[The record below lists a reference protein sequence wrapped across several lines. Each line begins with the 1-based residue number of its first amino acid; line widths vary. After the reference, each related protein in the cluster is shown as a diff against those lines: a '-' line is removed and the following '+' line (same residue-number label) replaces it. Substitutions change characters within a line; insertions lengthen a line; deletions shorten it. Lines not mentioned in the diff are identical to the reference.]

1 MLHDKCALNM
11 HTTVLSLHWGSPGL
25 NSSAEHPVE
34 SPEFPWRSL
43 LIAETFSDVSVS
55 HPSPCSHLNVHNVGT
70 APSNLCQVPCN
81 ASLCCPPMTLCP
93 TCLAE
98 SNRRAGAG
106 ERPVFDVTLA
116 LVSASFTP
124 SGGLIQILLCGQQT
138 QTSQHV
144 TFYLCASG
152 NKVRASPAALVVKN
166 PPAEAGD
173 RRDSGSLPGWGR
185 SPGGGHG
192 SPPQYAC
199 LENLMNRGA

>member
-1 MLHDKCALNM
+1 M
-11 HTTVLSLHWGSPGL
+11 
-25 NSSAEHPVE
+25 
-34 SPEFPWRSL
+34 
-43 LIAETFSDVSVS
+43 
-55 HPSPCSHLNVHNVGT
+55 NVHNVGT

-81 ASLCCPPMTLCP
+81 ASLCCPPMTLCL

-124 SGGLIQILLCGQQT
+124 LGGLIQILLCGQQT

-166 PPAEAGD
+166 PPADAGD
-173 RRDSGSLPGWGR
+173 IRDQSSVPGLGR
-185 SPGGGHG
+185 SPRRRNGN
-192 SPPQYAC
+192 PLQYSC
-199 LENLMNRGA
+199 LGNPRDRGAWRATVHRGCKESDMTEWLSMHACAQNDIAEFMM